1 MSDLQI
7 TLPKTS
13 WRRLIF
19 PSYFKS
25 SSTCAWVS
33 NESNYFMPC
42 SSCTSCVMA
51 FILSMFE
58 IEAVKALIAG
68 LRTFL

>member
-1 MSDLQI
+1 MSDLQS

-13 WRRLIF
+13 WSSLTF

-25 SSTCAWVS
+25 SSTCAWES
-33 NESNYFMPC
+33 NESNSFMPC

-51 FILSMFE
+51 FRLSMFE
-58 IEAVKALIAG
+58 IGAVKALIAG
-68 LRTFL
+68 LRMFL